1 MTDRL
6 IAERQGPVGWITFSN
21 PERHNA
27 MNMEMWQALPQ
38 ALSAFAAD
46 DEVKVI
52 VLRGAGDRAFVS
64 GADISEFETLRSSA
78 EGVAAYEDLASST
91 MRSLQIIP
99 KPTIA
104 MIRGYCIGGGLA
116 IAISCDLRIATEGST
131 FAIPAARLGV
141 GYRFDGVKRLRDLVG
156 PAYAKEIFFTARRL
170 KGSEALRM
178 GLINRMTA
186 DADLESTVDEI
197 CASIAENAPLTIRA
211 TKLMIEELDKPS
223 GEPDYDHCEDLM
235 RACFA
240 SEDYTEGRTAF
251 MEKRKPVFRGR

>member
-6 IAERQGPVGWITFSN
+6 IAERQGPIGWITFSN

-38 ALSAFAAD
+38 ALSAFEAD

-78 EGVAAYEDLASST
+78 EAVAAYEDLASST

-156 PAYAKEIFFTARRL
+156 PAFAKEIFFTARRL
-170 KGSEALRM
+170 QGPEALRM

-186 DADLESTVDEI
+186 DADLEAVVGEI
-197 CASIAENAPLTIRA
+197 CASIAENAPLTIRS

-223 GEPDYDHCEDLM
+223 GEPDYERCEDLM
-235 RACFA
+235 RTCFE

>member
-6 IAERQGPVGWITFSN
+6 IAERQGSIGWIIFNN

-27 MNMEMWQALPQ
+27 LKVDMWQALPA
-38 ALSAFAAD
+38 ALAKFEAD

-52 VLRGAGDRAFVS
+52 VLRGAGDRAFIS
-64 GADISEFETLRSSA
+64 GADISEFEKNRSSVEA
-78 EGVAAYEDLASST
+78 VAAYEDMVTST

-104 MIRGYCIGGGLA
+104 MIRGYCIGGGLGLA
-116 IAISCDLRIATEGST
+116 VSCDLRIATEGST

-156 PAYAKEIFFTARRL
+156 PAFAKEIFFTARRL
-170 KGSEALRM
+170 QGPEALRM

-186 DADLESTVDEI
+186 DADLESVVGEI
-197 CASIAENAPLTIRA
+197 CASIADNAPLIIRS

-223 GEPDYDHCEDLM
+223 GEPDYERCEDLM
-235 RACFA
+235 RACFE

>member
-38 ALSAFAAD
+38 ALSSFEAD

-52 VLRGAGDRAFVS
+52 VLRGAGDRSFIS
-64 GADISEFETLRSSA
+64 GADISEFEKHRSSSEA
-78 EGVAAYEDLASST
+78 VAAYEDLATSS
-91 MRSLQIIP
+91 MRALQIVP

-104 MIRGYCIGGGLA
+104 MIRGYCIGGGLGLA
-116 IAISCDLRIATEGST
+116 VSCDLRIATEGST

-156 PAYAKEIFFTARRL
+156 PAFAKEIFFTARRFQ
-170 KGSEALRM
+170 GPEALRM

-186 DADLESTVDEI
+186 DADLEAVVGEI
-197 CASIAENAPLTIRA
+197 CASIAENAPLTVRSA
-211 TKLMIEELDKPS
+211 KLMIEELDKPS
-223 GEPDYDHCEDLM
+223 GEPDYERCEDLM
-235 RACFA
+235 KACFA

>member
-1 MTDRL
+1 M
-6 IAERQGPVGWITFSN
+6 
-21 PERHNA
+21 
-27 MNMEMWQALPQ
+27 
-38 ALSAFAAD
+38 
-46 DEVKVI
+46 
-52 VLRGAGDRAFVS
+52 LRGAGDRAFVS

-78 EGVAAYEDLASST
+78 EAVAAYEDLASST

-170 KGSEALRM
+170 TGA
-178 GLINRMTA
+178 GGVA
-186 DADLESTVDEI
+186 DGADQPDDGR
-197 CASIAENAPLTIRA
+197 CR
-211 TKLMIEELDKPS
+211 S
-223 GEPDYDHCEDLM
+223 G
-235 RACFA
+235 R
-240 SEDYTEGRTAF
+240 
-251 MEKRKPVFRGR
+251 RGR

>member
-27 MNMEMWQALPQ
+27 MNMEMWQALPR
-38 ALSAFAAD
+38 ALSAFEAD

-52 VLRGAGDRAFVS
+52 VLRGAGDRAFIS
-64 GADISEFETLRSSA
+64 GADISEFEKHRSSA
-78 EGVAAYEDLASST
+78 EAVAAYEDLATTT
-91 MRSLQIIP
+91 MRNLQIIP

-104 MIRGYCIGGGLA
+104 MIRGYCIGGGLGLA
-116 IAISCDLRIATEGST
+116 VSCDLRIATEGST

-156 PAYAKEIFFTARRL
+156 PAFAKEIFFTARRFH
-170 KGSEALRM
+170 GPEALRM

-186 DADLESTVDEI
+186 EADLEAVIGEI
-197 CASIAENAPLTIRA
+197 CASIADNAPLTVRSA
-211 TKLMIEELDKPS
+211 KLMIEELDKPS
-223 GEPDYDHCEDLM
+223 GEPDYERCEDLM
-235 RACFA
+235 KACFA

>member
-1 MTDRL
+1 
-6 IAERQGPVGWITFSN
+6 
-21 PERHNA
+21 
-27 MNMEMWQALPQ
+27 
-38 ALSAFAAD
+38 
-46 DEVKVI
+46 
-52 VLRGAGDRAFVS
+52 
-64 GADISEFETLRSSA
+64 
-78 EGVAAYEDLASST
+78 

-116 IAISCDLRIATEGST
+116 IAISCDLRIASEGST

-170 KGSEALRM
+170 QGPEALRM

-186 DADLESTVDEI
+186 DADLEGAVGEL
-197 CASIAENAPLTIRA
+197 CASIAENAPLTIRS

-223 GEPDYDHCEDLM
+223 GEPDYEHCEELM

>member
-21 PERHNA
+21 PERHTA

-38 ALSAFAAD
+38 ALSAFEAD

-52 VLRGAGDRAFVS
+52 VLRGAGDRAFIS
-64 GADISEFETLRSSA
+64 GADISEFEKHRSSVEA
-78 EGVAAYEDLASST
+78 VAAYEDLATTT

-104 MIRGYCIGGGLA
+104 MIRGYCIGGGLGLA
-116 IAISCDLRIATEGST
+116 VSCDLRIATEGST

-156 PAYAKEIFFTARRL
+156 PAFAKEIFFTARRFH
-170 KGSEALRM
+170 GPEALRM

-186 DADLESTVDEI
+186 EADLEAVVGEV
-197 CASIAENAPLTIRA
+197 CASIADNAPLTVRSA
-211 TKLMIEELDKPS
+211 KLMIEELDKPS
-223 GEPDYDHCEDLM
+223 GEPDYERCEALM
-235 RACFA
+235 KACFA

>member
-6 IAERQGPVGWITFSN
+6 IAERQGPIGWITFSN

-38 ALSAFAAD
+38 ALSAFEAE

-52 VLRGAGDRAFVS
+52 VLRGAGDRAFIS
-64 GADISEFETLRSSA
+64 GADISEFEKNRSSVEA
-78 EGVAAYEDLASST
+78 VAAYEDMVTST

-104 MIRGYCIGGGLA
+104 MIRGYCIGGGLGLA
-116 IAISCDLRIATEGST
+116 VSCDLRIATEGST
-131 FAIPAARLGV
+131 FGIPAARLGV
-141 GYRFDGVKRLRDLVG
+141 GYRFNGVKRLRDLVG
-156 PAYAKEIFFTARRL
+156 PAFAKEIFFTARRFH
-170 KGSEALRM
+170 GPEALRM

-186 DADLESTVDEI
+186 DADLEAVVGEL
-197 CASIAENAPLTIRA
+197 CASIAGNAPLTVRSA
-211 TKLMIEELDKPS
+211 KLMIEELDKPL
-223 GEPDYDHCEDLM
+223 GEPDYERCEDLM
-235 RACFA
+235 KVCFE